1 MNRRSDVKPSIC
13 DARQRDIKQEVGVR
27 SCQSPSLSKEIKE
40 GGREGGGLKV
50 FDISP
55 GRNYNSL

>member
-1 MNRRSDVKPSIC
+1 MRGGVLMNRRSDVKPSIC

-40 GGREGGGLKV
+40 GGREGGGRRAQGV
-50 FDISP
+50 
-55 GRNYNSL
+55 